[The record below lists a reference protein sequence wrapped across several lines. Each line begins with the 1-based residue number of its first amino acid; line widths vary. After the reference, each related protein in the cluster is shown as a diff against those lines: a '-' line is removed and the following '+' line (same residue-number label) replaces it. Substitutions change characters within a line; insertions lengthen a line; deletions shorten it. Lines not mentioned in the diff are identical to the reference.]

1 MFWVHHRTRLL
12 SWSLLAMIGTLAS
25 AEAATYVYVSNADSK
40 DISVF
45 SLNGQNGELTPIETA
60 SVASGGP
67 ATVGSMPLA
76 LSPNKK
82 LLYAAT
88 RFEPYTV
95 VTFGVD
101 PASGKLKQ
109 IGTAPLPDS
118 MAYIATDKT
127 GRHLFGA
134 SYGGHKLSVNPID
147 AQGLVSASTT
157 VIPTGKNAHAAFTDP
172 SNKYLFATNLG
183 SDAVLQR
190 KFDAKT
196 GAVSDNSPASVIT
209 KPGAGPRHFRFHPN
223 GRFFYLVNE
232 LDASLNVYAYNAG
245 KGTLSELQ
253 SVTILPAGFT
263 GKPWAAD
270 IHLTPNGKFLYA
282 SERNSNS
289 IAGFAV
295 DARSGKLTALGN
307 TPTETQ
313 PRGFAID
320 PKGRYLLAVGQT
332 SHAMSVYSIDP
343 DKGTLDRIKQ
353 LPVGKNPQWIEIV
366 ELP

>member
-1 MFWVHHRTRLL
+1 
-12 SWSLLAMIGTLAS
+12 MIGTLAS

-40 DISVF
+40 DITVF
-45 SLNGQNGELTPIETA
+45 SLNTQNGELAPVETA
-60 SVASGGP
+60 SVTTGGP
-67 ATVGSMPLA
+67 AQVGSMPLA
-76 LSPNKK
+76 VSPNKK
-82 LLYAAT
+82 FLYAAT

-95 VTFGVD
+95 VTFGID
-101 PASGKLKQ
+101 PGNGKLKQ

-134 SYGGHKLSVNPID
+134 SYGGHRLSVNPI
-147 AQGLVSASTT
+147 AAAGTVMPTAT

-172 SNKYLFATNLG
+172 SNRYLFATNLG

-196 GAVSDNSPASVIT
+196 GAVTDNSPAAMIT

-232 LDASLNVYAYNAG
+232 LDASLNVYAYNAA
-245 KGTLSELQ
+245 KGTLSEIQ
-253 SVTILPAGFT
+253 SVTTLPAGFT

-270 IHLTPNGKFLYA
+270 LHLTPNGRFLYA

-289 IAGFAV
+289 IAAFAV
-295 DARSGKLTALGN
+295 DAQTGRLTALGS

-320 PKGRYLLAVGQT
+320 PKGRYLLAVGQQ
-332 SHAMSVYSIDP
+332 SHAMSVYAIDP
-343 DKGTLDRIKQ
+343 DKGTLDRIRQ
-353 LPVGKNPQWIEIV
+353 LPVGRNPQWVEIV